1 MTTFTLPTLET
12 IKLHAD
18 TKDDI
23 DDLIR
28 FKLLYYLEQVLTE
41 EKISVTIGINETP
54 YLSYIYK
61 SEYGV
66 EYITNLE
73 NVSISIEN
81 LATKELFMLLIQLGI
96 K

>member
-1 MTTFTLPTLET
+1 MTDLILPTLET
-12 IKLHAD
+12 IRLHAD

-28 FKLLYYLEQVLTE
+28 FKLLYYLEQYLTE
-41 EKISVTIGINETP
+41 EKIPVTIGITEIP
-54 YLSYIYK
+54 YSSYIYK

-73 NVSISIEN
+73 SVSISIEN
-81 LATKELFMLLIQLGI
+81 LPTKELFMLLIQLGI

>member
-1 MTTFTLPTLET
+1 MTKLTLPTLET
-12 IKLHAD
+12 IKLYAD
-18 TKDDI
+18 TKNDI

-28 FKLLYYLEQVLTE
+28 FKLLYYLEQSLTE
-41 EKISVTIGINETP
+41 EKISVTIGITEIP
-54 YLSYIYK
+54 YSSYIYK

-81 LATKELFMLLIQLGI
+81 LPTKELFMLLIQLAI